1 MNRILSRLGLTA
13 VSLVAGSAL
22 YAQSSSTT
30 GSVSGIVR
38 DGSGAPIS
46 GATVTLTS
54 SQVTRTMVTGA
65 DGTFRLGLLNP
76 GTWTVKASK
85 DGFQTQSASVTV
97 SVNDNR
103 AMAFT
108 LGAVQATTVEVVGT
122 AQVVDTT
129 STSVGQNLT
138 MSQIAA
144 IPNGDRGRDFT
155 GVAFFAPGVSSG
167 GFQANAPSMSGA
179 SAAENSYYVD
189 GLDTTNYQFGT
200 QGAQLKSD
208 FIDQVSVQTGGYAPE
223 YSALGG
229 VINAVTKSGSND
241 FKGSAWASWDA
252 VGIHAKLK
260 KNQFFQENPNN
271 DSARYDIGAEVGG
284 PIIKDKLFY
293 FVGVDAQVSTSVAAA
308 NQNAQQT
315 AGLGLSGIGTQN
327 LTSDQIKDKPFQF
340 VGKLNWYLTQDM
352 QLTWFANYNDETI
365 TQGTQ
370 YAFPGGDGNIGID
383 TTQKNLSTNLNY
395 DWTISPSVVLSA
407 KAGYVK
413 LDTANTPALP
423 NQPNVTDYTVGAG
436 FVSGGPGLYSPDV
449 VVESKQLQVA
459 LGVFVGNHSMK
470 FGVSHLESDYTQ
482 HDATSGGLQYLY
494 YGGGTGQTVD
504 YHGGATVK
512 AYYNALFAQDNWAI
526 TSSFRLL
533 YGFRFETQEQDDYK
547 GVSFVKFNSLKDNT
561 QPRLGFTWDV
571 NNDGKTKLEG
581 SLSRYFERI
590 PQRAAYRTWAPETFV
605 YRTYGPSSPGTSFTW
620 ANGQGV
626 SNPNAVPVITGV
638 PNAANTTD
646 YSTPFSYDPVAQGLK
661 LPRRDEVTL
670 GLDHTFDSGWT
681 LGVHGT
687 YRMLTDPI
695 EDSVLLLNPSQ
706 YGGTLYGVGTYNDPN
721 LGTPNVG
728 GHAIWWNP
736 GSSVTFTATSVSPD
750 AGTTYT
756 VNNTG
761 FPKAYNKY
769 RGITLNADKRSDRDY
784 FSFNYTLSRLEGNY
798 EGVVT
803 SSNGQEDG
811 NITASDD
818 TFAYVGTG
826 RLPLDHAQVAKLQ
839 YSHRFTLGGNDLNVG
854 TSAQYQSGT
863 PVSRFG
869 NGTEPGGAG
878 DPDFY
883 GNSTPYQ
890 GRYGNFGTTPALTTV
905 DAHVDYAFAFGTKVR
920 LSPSI
925 DVFNVFN
932 KRTATGINQTATL
945 QQTGTPD
952 PKFGY
957 GLNPDPNTVPY
968 VETGWLEG
976 RRFRFGV
983 KVQF

>member
-1 MNRILSRLGLTA
+1 MNRVLPKLGFTA
-13 VSLVAGSAL
+13 LALVAGSAL

-30 GSVSGIVR
+30 GSVSGVVA
-38 DGSGAPIS
+38 DSSNALLS
-46 GATVTLTS
+46 GATVTLSS
-54 SQVTRTMVTGA
+54 SQITRTLTTGS
-65 DGTFRLGLLNP
+65 DGSFRLGLLNP
-76 GTWTVKASK
+76 GAWTIKVAK
-85 DGFQTQSASVTV
+85 DGFQTQTV
-97 SVNDNR
+97 AVNVAINDNR
-103 AMAFT
+103 AVAFK
-108 LGAVQATTVEVVGT
+108 LGAVTTTTVEIVGT
-122 AQVVDTT
+122 VQVVDTT
-129 STSVGQNLT
+129 STMVGQNLN
-138 MSQIAA
+138 MEQIAS

-200 QGAQLKSD
+200 QGAALKSD
-208 FIDQVSVQTGGYAPE
+208 FIDQVSIQTGGYAPE

-229 VINAVTKSGSND
+229 VINAITKSGSND

-260 KNQFFQENPNN
+260 NNQFFQETPAN

-293 FVGVDAQVSTSVAAA
+293 FVGVDAQVSTSIAAT
-308 NQNAQQT
+308 NQNSVQAAGFTGVGAQD
-315 AGLGLSGIGTQN
+315 
-327 LTSDQIKDKPFQF
+327 LTSDKIKDKPLQT
-340 VGKLNWYLTQDM
+340 VVKLNWYINQDM
-352 QLTWFANYNDETI
+352 QLAWYANYNYETV

-370 YAFPGGDGNIGID
+370 YSFPGGDGNVGID
-383 TTQKNLSTNLNY
+383 TTNKNLSTNLNY
-395 DWTISPSVVLSA
+395 DWTVSPSVVFSA

-413 LDTANTPALP
+413 LDQANNPAQP
-423 NQPNVTDYTVGAG
+423 TQPNVIDYTVGAG
-436 FVSGGPGLYSPDV
+436 YVNGGPGLYSPDV
-449 VVESKQLQVA
+449 IVVSKQLQASV
-459 LGVFVGNHSMK
+459 GVFVATHSMK

-494 YGGGTGQTVD
+494 YGPTGPIEPVTGLTIGAQTVD
-504 YHGGATVK
+504 YRGGATVK
-512 AYYNALFAQDNWAI
+512 AYYNAFFAQDNWEI
-526 TSSFRLL
+526 TPGFRLL

-547 GVSFVKFNSLKDNT
+547 GVSFVKFNSFKDNT

-571 NNDGKTKLEG
+571 NKDGKTKVEG

-605 YRTYGPSSPGTSFTW
+605 YYDYQPGQVTWTS
-620 ANGQGV
+620 GQGV
-626 SNPNAVPVITGV
+626 SNPSAVPGIAGTYF
-638 PNAANTTD
+638 AKTD
-646 YSTPFSYDPVAQGLK
+646 YSTPFSYDPVAQGIK

-670 GLDHTFDSGWT
+670 GIDHTFDSGWT

-695 EDSVLLLNPSQ
+695 EDSVIL
-706 YGGTLYGVGTYNDPN
+706 
-721 LGTPNVG
+721 TPGNTPYSAD
-728 GHAIWWNP
+728 GHAVWWNP
-736 GSSVTFTATSVSPD
+736 GPSVTWTQTFVSPD

-756 VNNTG
+756 VNNTM
-761 FPKAYNKY
+761 FAKSYNKY

-818 TFAYVGTG
+818 TYAYAGTG
-826 RLPLDHAQVAKLQ
+826 RLPLDHTSVAKLQ
-839 YSHRFTLGGNDLNVG
+839 YSHRFTVANNDLNVG
-854 TSAQYQSGT
+854 TNVTYQSGS
-863 PVSRFG
+863 PLSRFG
-869 NGTEPGGAG
+869 NGSESGGAG
-878 DPDFY
+878 DPYSY

-890 GRYGNFGTTPALTTV
+890 NKFGNFGTAPALSTV
-905 DAHVDYAFAFGTKVR
+905 DIHGDYAIAFGPKVR
-920 LSPSI
+920 LSPSLDI
-925 DVFNVFN
+925 FNAFN

-945 QQTGTPD
+945 QNTGAPD

-957 GLNPDPNTVPY
+957 GTSTDPNTVPY
-968 VETGWLEG
+968 VENAWLEG

-983 KVQF
+983 KVKF